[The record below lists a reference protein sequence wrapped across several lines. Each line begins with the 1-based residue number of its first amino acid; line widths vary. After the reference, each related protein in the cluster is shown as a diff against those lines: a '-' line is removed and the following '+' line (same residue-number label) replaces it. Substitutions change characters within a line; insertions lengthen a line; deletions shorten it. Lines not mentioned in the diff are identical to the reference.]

1 MITTI
6 NLAATFTADEA
17 VAYTTQY
24 FKRAEGRSI
33 CVELAGFN
41 QVIQSLLNENSIFF
55 TSNGINICLIRP
67 SDVKT
72 TKGSDGVDDIMAAL
86 KAYNDNDHA
95 NVNCNYTYTYRYR

>member
-17 VAYTTQY
+17 VAHTKQY

-41 QVIQSLLNENSIFF
+41 QVIQSLLGSVKII
-55 TSNGINICLIRP
+55 GKINF
-67 SDVKT
+67 
-72 TKGSDGVDDIMAAL
+72 G
-86 KAYNDNDHA
+86 
-95 NVNCNYTYTYRYR
+95 